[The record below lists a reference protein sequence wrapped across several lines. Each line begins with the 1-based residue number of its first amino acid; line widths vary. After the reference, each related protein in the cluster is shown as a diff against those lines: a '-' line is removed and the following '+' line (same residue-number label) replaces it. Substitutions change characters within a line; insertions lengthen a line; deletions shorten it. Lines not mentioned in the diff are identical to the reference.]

1 MTISQ
6 LLSKIDQIESD
17 NRVTDKDRVLVDEI
31 SVFIS
36 SISSGKSDLL
46 KEIGR
51 NHNLLGSST
60 IDRLIEKRVLSED
73 DILRTK
79 INPLFLNAL
88 GTKLTTKVF
97 DQPADLTQISRL
109 STEIYFWGIPASG
122 KSCAIGA
129 ILSMASKGYIPQAK
143 AFVEH
148 KCQGYDYMMQLC
160 EMFIEDGHVKPLPMG
175 TPVRYTYEMS
185 FDIIDDKHRVHP
197 ITFIDMAGELIRCM
211 YKKNA
216 GQNLTDEEEKALK
229 TVTDLLMDNRSKNQK
244 LHFFVLE
251 YDGHNRSFGNLT
263 QLALIRGAITYLNS
277 IPTSGNNGSFNVFEE
292 KTDGIYLLV
301 TKVDKAG
308 VPLEQLKTHLEEY
321 IHGPQGYQGIGNL
334 LQEICEKHN
343 INNRELEIVPF
354 SLGEVCFK
362 NYCIFDGRH
371 TADIIDIL
379 VTRTWHYS
387 EWLSKWWALPIKWII
402 NFLKS

>member
-1 MTISQ
+1 
-6 LLSKIDQIESD
+6 
-17 NRVTDKDRVLVDEI
+17 
-31 SVFIS
+31 
-36 SISSGKSDLL
+36 
-46 KEIGR
+46 
-51 NHNLLGSST
+51 
-60 IDRLIEKRVLSED
+60 
-73 DILRTK
+73 
-79 INPLFLNAL
+79 
-88 GTKLTTKVF
+88 
-97 DQPADLTQISRL
+97 
-109 STEIYFWGIPASG
+109 
-122 KSCAIGA
+122 
-129 ILSMASKGYIPQAK
+129 
-143 AFVEH
+143 
-148 KCQGYDYMMQLC
+148 
-160 EMFIEDGHVKPLPMG
+160 
-175 TPVRYTYEMS
+175 
-185 FDIIDDKHRVHP
+185 
-197 ITFIDMAGELIRCM
+197 
-211 YKKNA
+211 
-216 GQNLTDEEEKALK
+216 
-229 TVTDLLMDNRSKNQK
+229 
-244 LHFFVLE
+244 LE

-354 SLGEVCFK
+354 SLGKVCFK